1 MPTYNFRNIDN
12 EEIIEVKLKNS
23 EISKFQEENPNYKK
37 IIMSAPKLVTG
48 HTTAR
53 QLAGTEWNDKLKE
66 IKKNAGKGST
76 INT

>member
-1 MPTYNFRNIDN
+1 
-12 EEIIEVKLKNS
+12 
-23 EISKFQEENPNYKK
+23 
-37 IIMSAPKLVTG
+37 MSAPKLVTG